1 MRFLPVPEHFY
12 NRKAMARQKKWK
24 PHPVSREFVAALA
37 PAIGAIDTRTDRRR
51 VVIFCGAGF
60 AKAWSIKSPLSKD
73 LFSVPTSA
81 FEHNE
86 SLLRLLEYLR
96 QGETGHVDQYAMKD
110 VATFLDLCEH
120 HPFLRG
126 ELMDRYSATRLR
138 AELGRAIKGHYRQ
151 LHYINDLKESDD
163 VLPVKSNKSPH
174 RKPIIGFLQDML
186 HDRCEYTE
194 GNVGLDL
201 CFVTTNY
208 DYAVESWIQESAGHP
223 VLEDLY
229 RGFTPTRIN
238 GEENTQFLIDRPFSL
253 KLLKLNGGFEIVE
266 DHGGFALDYRNHQ
279 QTPVMVLPS
288 SFQDYRS
295 EYFQCVFE
303 KAAIAFQQAD
313 VVLFVGYLFPREDL
327 LIRRLTAMLVD
338 SGTPR
343 KAKGIFSISRKGKQ
357 SIEESLNATLGSRTC
372 RLPQVSVYNWDFSK
386 FCADCRYWYEKV
398 RDGASLE

>member
-1 MRFLPVPEHFY
+1 M
-12 NRKAMARQKKWK
+12 
-24 PHPVSREFVAALA
+24 AALA
-37 PAIGAIDTRTDRRR
+37 PAIGGIDKRTERCR

-60 AKAWSIKSPLSKD
+60 AKAWSTKNPLSRD

-81 FEHNE
+81 LAPNE
-86 SLLRLLEYLR
+86 SLLRLLDYLR
-96 QGETGHVDQYAMKD
+96 QGETGHVDQDAMKD

-126 ELMDRYSATRLR
+126 ELMDRYGATRLR
-138 AELGRAIKGHYRQ
+138 ADLSRAIKGHYRE
-151 LHYINDLKESDD
+151 LHYINDLKESDNL
-163 VLPVKSNKSPH
+163 LPVRSKKSPH
-174 RKPIIGFLQDML
+174 RKPIIGFLQDMM

-194 GNVGLDL
+194 GNLGLDL

-208 DYAVESWIQESAGHP
+208 DYTVESWIQESAGHP

-238 GEENTQFLIDRPFSL
+238 GKENTQFLIDRPFSL

-266 DHGGFALDYRNHQ
+266 DHGGFAVDYRNHQ
-279 QTPVMVLPS
+279 RTPVMILPS
-288 SFQDYRS
+288 SFQGYGS

-313 VVLFVGYLFPREDL
+313 VVLFVGYSFPREDI

-338 SGTPR
+338 SARPR
-343 KAKGIFSISRKGKQ
+343 KAKGIFSISRKGRR
-357 SIEESLNATLGSRTC
+357 SIKESLNATFGSQTGRS
-372 RLPQVSVYNWDFSK
+372 PQVSVYDCDFSK
-386 FCADCRYWYEKV
+386 FCADCLNYYEKA
-398 RDGASLE
+398 RQGSSLE